1 MLFSSISR
9 SSETLFASR
18 CLMELI
24 ASSGIVLP
32 FPSTL
37 VAAMKTFHRFS
48 TLALFLVVLGLANVA
63 FSQGTGGGG
72 GVGGG
77 TGGFGTGGGNTGGG
91 TAFNTDGTN
100 FGNSGNTGTGTGVA
114 AGVNGR
120 KYTNVGAKTQ
130 TPITGNRRYANVG
143 AKTGTGAG
151 GIGARGVSG
160 AGAGGIGGLGGGAG
174 LGTSSFGLNQFG
186 TTTASS
192 EATPSVRTRLSSGV
206 VMVPSSQALSQG
218 TVQQNAS
225 RSMAQTRF
233 RGVGVT
239 VTNSTTVIGGTVKN
253 ESDRRMAELLLRLE
267 PGVSRVENRV
277 TVVP

>member
-1 MLFSSISR
+1 
-9 SSETLFASR
+9 
-18 CLMELI
+18 MEVI

-100 FGNSGNTGTGTGVA
+100 FGNGSTSGNSGNTGTGTGVA

-130 TPITGNRRYANVG
+130 TPITGNRRYANIG
-143 AKTGTGAG
+143 AKTSGSGAG
-151 GIGARGVSG
+151 GIGAT
-160 AGAGGIGGLGGGAG
+160 GAGGIGGLGGGAG

-267 PGVSRVENRV
+267 PGVSRVENRI